1 MPSFGNNPA
10 RELYRNLDVEA
21 GTSEFDK
28 IKATRG
34 IMSSSQGSI
43 ARKTMG
49 IGKDIKPSNKAR
61 LEMDVSQPSVRV
73 AKHMSI
79 LKRKRA
85 EIVQARQAEQA
96 AIEAKKDTKEEESTT
111 NGRV

>member
-1 MPSFGNNPA
+1 MSSLGANPA
-10 RELYRNLDVEA
+10 RILYQNAEVEA

-34 IMSSSQGSI
+34 LMSSSQGDI
-43 ARKTMG
+43 ARKRLG

-96 AIEAKKDTKEEESTT
+96 AIEAKKDKKEEESTT
-111 NGRV
+111 NGRA

>member
-34 IMSSSQGSI
+34 LMSSSQGDI
-43 ARKTMG
+43 ARKALG
-49 IGKDIKPSNKAR
+49 VGKPLNPRQKAR
-61 LEMDVSQPSVRV
+61 TEMGVDRPKVVVASHRKVIRQKREAVLE
-73 AKHMSI
+73 AN
-79 LKRKRA
+79 
-85 EIVQARQAEQA
+85 
-96 AIEAKKDTKEEESTT
+96 KKKEEESAT
-111 NGRV
+111 NGNA